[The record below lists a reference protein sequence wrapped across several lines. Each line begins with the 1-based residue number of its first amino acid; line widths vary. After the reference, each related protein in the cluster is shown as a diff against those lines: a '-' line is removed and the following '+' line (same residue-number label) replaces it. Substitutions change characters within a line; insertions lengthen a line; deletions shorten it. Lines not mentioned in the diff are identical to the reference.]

1 MTNSLQNDDI
11 DGQNCLDN
19 PREDPMCQYHE
30 RNDNLH
36 QNHLESPCNGEKA
49 YSDTGLVRSNIQMIP
64 SNGNRLHDFNFI
76 ACDNERIGLAINK
89 DDDPFG
95 NIDLV
100 EFKNVSIPTD
110 AINSSSSD
118 VCEKVGAQT
127 KVNIDPI
134 IDDEMQGASIV
145 DNGNNEMKIYN
156 SSLDSVMTNP
166 SSMNIE
172 NTAQNDSCKFMGK
185 YDDCNDTTCPTT
197 SSLQLHSNLLVS
209 KDHNSKKFRKSTS
222 KITSDNLDRMPN
234 TSCSKQKNTSCKL
247 SEMSSKSNA
256 CNINDSS
263 SLTTRNMRKRSPVDY
278 KRLSLEGSEASLEKL
293 SKSQNDYDFDNE
305 DDGIA
310 ATPARSKLI
319 MSSANKELR
328 GSARKKTTDLSSVL
342 SNMKRHKKLA
352 EIEQNE
358 EAAAAEQAN
367 KPYERALYGDIN
379 PPKDFQC
386 LGNINMSTIQDNIS
400 I

>member
-1 MTNSLQNDDI
+1 MEEFKVEELVLALEGPLLYEARIKKVIEINGGFSKYRLHYMGWNKRFDVWATKCNLLKNTKSNIELKDHLKNQLHCKKSKNNSKIKPPSTRSSNFEAVKRLSRRRSRICVTNSLQNDDI

-30 RNDNLH
+30 RNDNLN

-64 SNGNRLHDFNFI
+64 SNGNRLHDLDFI

-100 EFKNVSIPTD
+100 EFENVSIPTD

-156 SSLDSVMTNP
+156 SNLDSVMTNP

-197 SSLQLHSNLLVS
+197 SSIQLLTNLLVS
-209 KDHNSKKFRKSTS
+209 KDHNSK
-222 KITSDNLDRMPN
+222 N
-234 TSCSKQKNTSCKL
+234 
-247 SEMSSKSNA
+247 
-256 CNINDSS
+256 
-263 SLTTRNMRKRSPVDY
+263 
-278 KRLSLEGSEASLEKL
+278 
-293 SKSQNDYDFDNE
+293 
-305 DDGIA
+305 
-310 ATPARSKLI
+310 
-319 MSSANKELR
+319 
-328 GSARKKTTDLSSVL
+328 
-342 SNMKRHKKLA
+342 
-352 EIEQNE
+352 
-358 EAAAAEQAN
+358 
-367 KPYERALYGDIN
+367 
-379 PPKDFQC
+379 
-386 LGNINMSTIQDNIS
+386 
-400 I
+400 